1 MESEGELL
9 IKKKV
14 KEMEQAQRKF
24 RKEIEELCEQ
34 FQEQAWIGDYGNGE
48 TYYPIGTPAADHYI
62 DFICEDYGVELDENG
77 LTTRG
82 VWISSS
88 SMC

>member
-48 TYYPIGTPAADHYI
+48 TYYPTGTPVADHYI

>member
-48 TYYPIGTPAADHYI
+48 TYYPTGTPAPDHYI

>member
-48 TYYPIGTPAADHYI
+48 TYYPTGTPAADLYI
-62 DFICEDYGVELDENG
+62 DFICVDYGVELDENG